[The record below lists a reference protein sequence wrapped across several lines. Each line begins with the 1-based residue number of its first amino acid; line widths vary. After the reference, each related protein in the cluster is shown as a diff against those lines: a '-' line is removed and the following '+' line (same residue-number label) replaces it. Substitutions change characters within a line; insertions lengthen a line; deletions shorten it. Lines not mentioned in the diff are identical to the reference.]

1 MDNTLEWLGSIME
14 RGGPVM
20 WPIALCSLLTVFITL
35 RKFLQ
40 WGSYMLH
47 VYADAGAWET
57 LLKTLPSG
65 DEAARKAALKASH
78 SPYAR
83 IVAKAFA
90 PSPLTPAEQLEAA
103 AHAEVRRLARGLGLL
118 DTIVTLAPMLGILG
132 TVTGIITSFT
142 LMGTSGTE
150 DPTGIAAGIA
160 EALITTAA
168 GLIVSMVALL
178 PLNFGRVWHRHLVLH
193 LQQAM
198 TAVEKVLPKP
208 EPTDATP

>member
-1 MDNTLEWLGSIME
+1 MDSALEWLGSIMS

-35 RKFLQ
+35 RKLLQ
-40 WGSYMLH
+40 WSFYMLH
-47 VYADAGAWET
+47 VVAGNEAWTT
-57 LLKTLPSG
+57 LLKTLPGG
-65 DEAARKAALKASH
+65 DKTAIEAAFKESTSPYTPLLEAALKH
-78 SPYAR
+78 PTLP
-83 IVAKAFA
+83 AKEA
-90 PSPLTPAEQLEAA
+90 LEGV

-132 TVTGIITSFT
+132 TVTGIIASFS
-142 LMGTSGTE
+142 LMGSSGTD

-178 PLNFGRVWHRHLVLH
+178 PLNFGRVWHRRLVLD
-193 LQQAM
+193 LQNAM
-198 TAVEKVLPKP
+198 TAAEKFLPTP